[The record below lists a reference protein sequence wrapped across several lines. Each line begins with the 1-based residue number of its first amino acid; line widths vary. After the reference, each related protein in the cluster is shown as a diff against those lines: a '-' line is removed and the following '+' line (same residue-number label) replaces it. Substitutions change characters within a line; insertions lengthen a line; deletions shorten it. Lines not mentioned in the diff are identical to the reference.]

1 MVGSSLQ
8 SSWMVPYGKQSTA
21 GLADAQVLEW
31 YSHAMCVTYGE
42 IADSEVRVC
51 DSPPCEGGAAD

>member
-1 MVGSSLQ
+1 MKNWTRRTNDRKKRSS
-8 SSWMVPYGKQSTA
+8 
-21 GLADAQVLEW
+21 E
-31 YSHAMCVTYGE
+31 SHAMCVTYGE